1 MQEIRKI
8 LVPVD
13 FQRYT
18 DELAEFAVAMAN
30 KLAAKLTFFH
40 VVENVVVYAD
50 FIPTYLAQNDEETM
64 THAKKKMAS
73 LVDTCKKTWMGCTG
87 HVSRGDVVDS
97 IADYA
102 KEEEMDLIIIGTHGA
117 KGLERIL
124 LGSVAERVIKRCS
137 CPALIFKPKKK

>member
-13 FQRYT
+13 FQQYT

-40 VVENVVVYAD
+40 VVENVVIYAD
-50 FIPTYLAQNDEETM
+50 FIPTYLPQSNEETL
-64 THAKKKMAS
+64 TYAKKRMGTLIETS
-73 LVDTCKKTWMGCTG
+73 KKTWMGCAG
-87 HVSRGDVVDS
+87 EVSRGDVVDT

-102 KEEEMDLIIIGTHGA
+102 KDEGMDLIIIGTHGA

-137 CPALIFKPKKK
+137 CPALIFKPQKS